1 MELDQAAPGD
11 QLAEGIDFAFE
22 VATDKLS
29 AQLTTADQVDTKLGV
44 LIAALASVTA
54 LYSATAAVKVA
65 GFLFL
70 IPAVMAFIGYR
81 AREWQNPPDP
91 TTLTKYANL
100 GKRAM
105 QEQALSVI
113 LEAYSVN
120 RAQLSF
126 KAGLFNLSLWAT
138 LAVVVLVL
146 ILSMVLPGK

>member
-1 MELDQAAPGD
+1 MELDQVASGD
-11 QLAEGIDFAFE
+11 QLAEGIDFAFV

-29 AQLTTADQVDTKLGV
+29 SQLSTADQVDTKLGV

-54 LYSATAAVKVA
+54 LYSATAAVKVV

-70 IPAVMAFIGYR
+70 VPAVIAFIGYR

-100 GKRAM
+100 GKQAM
-105 QEQALSVI
+105 QEQALAVI

-120 RAQLSF
+120 RAQLAF
-126 KAGLFNLSLWAT
+126 KAGLFNLSMWAT
-138 LAVVVLVL
+138 LGAVVVVL
-146 ILSMVLPGK
+146 ILSLVLPGK